1 VGRGLCQLAHVIA
14 TILIGLALLGL
25 GVAAWTG
32 TWRRWAAW
40 DGPPAYNIP
49 ITVIPGLG
57 LAMIAAG
64 FAYEDIGRPVVDI
77 VGAVGMLGGLGL
89 SFARPRW
96 WGPRWYRRRREHDEV
111 RLDLA
116 ISANVLADVVEGEP
130 ARRAG
135 WWSRWGRGRVAGW
148 WRARLDDVP
157 GTLVLYRTAL
167 AFAPLEG
174 PNELLVIKGDE
185 LRQATTDDG
194 HLTLDLVDGASL
206 RLQVRNPSRAAAR
219 IARTLRP

>member
-1 VGRGLCQLAHVIA
+1 VVA
-14 TILIGLALLGL
+14 TVLIGLALVGL

-32 TWRRWAAW
+32 WWRRWAAW

-64 FAYEDIGRPVVDI
+64 LAYGNVGRPVTDV
-77 VGAVGMLGGLGL
+77 VGVLGMVGGLGL
-89 SFARPRW
+89 YFTRPRW
-96 WGPRWYRRRREHDEV
+96 WGPRWYRERRGRDEV

-116 ISANVLADVVEGEP
+116 VSANALAEAIEGEP
-130 ARRAG
+130 AANAG

-148 WRARLDDVP
+148 WRARHEGVR

-167 AFAPLEG
+167 AFAPLDG
-174 PNELLVIKGDE
+174 PNEILVIPG
-185 LRQATTDDG
+185 RNVQQATAEAKTLLIRLTDG
-194 HLTLDLVDGASL
+194 STLRFA
-206 RLQVRNPSRAAAR
+206 VRNPARAAR
-219 IARTLRP
+219 RVARTLPP

>member
-1 VGRGLCQLAHVIA
+1 VVA
-14 TILIGLALLGL
+14 TVLIGLALLGL

-32 TWRRWAAW
+32 KWRRWAAW

-57 LAMIAAG
+57 LATIAAG
-64 FAYEDIGRPVVDI
+64 LAYADVGHPVVDI
-77 VGAVGMLGGLGL
+77 VGVLGMVGGLAL
-89 SFARPRW
+89 YFTRPRW
-96 WGPRWYRRRREHDEV
+96 WGPRWYRERLERGEV

-116 ISANVLADVVEGEP
+116 ISANALADAIEGEP
-130 ARRAG
+130 AANAG

-167 AFAPLEG
+167 AFAPLDG
-174 PNELLVIKGDE
+174 PNEILVIPGRDVQHATAE
-185 LRQATTDDG
+185 ENTLLIRLADGGTLRFA
-194 HLTLDLVDGASL
+194 
-206 RLQVRNPSRAAAR
+206 VRDARRAAR
-219 IARTLRP
+219 RVTRTLPR